1 MGKSRGNMKNAT
13 SQITPV
19 EKGTYVSRKVRNPE
33 ILYNFFKDQGV
44 NVIPMNELHC
54 TIAYSKKEFL
64 LDVDHNEI
72 TIKPEQLKSKLEP
85 LGNEGAVV
93 LKFESDEMT
102 ERFNHCIEKGATY
115 DYPKYIP
122 HISISYDGKDL
133 DLNKIKIPNF
143 DIILYDE
150 KSEELNLE
158 WKAKVLTESANYR
171 IILKPLDKLLTE
183 LDIIIGEINYR
194 LSRKVFD
201 NLSRLNLLYNKYL
214 TCMLDISKL
223 LKSYSNNYKFEAN
236 NLIMKYFDMNF
247 KNLSESS
254 KDLAN
259 KFKNIIDKLNSSQ
272 DANSSLNFNQ
282 LNFEI
287 KDNLLFNIV
296 KNKKGKIKMENSEV
310 LNINEIFMESLFDDE
325 IQQEIM
331 MEAEDYDI
339 TDPALQN
346 NPRFDYFK
354 SHVQSLRDA
363 LDENGNIKPVAR
375 QKLDQ
380 IDIKQVNYR
389 LKILLGTSK
398 NVGVGIVAYII
409 ALKVAKNIGLP
420 VGTAFNV
427 IQNMK
432 VFYSILNPSNLY
444 SYNKNKKYAMI
455 IGFCYI
461 ITLWN
466 AASAGINLVQYII
479 KNSRLNADKAKF
491 TKELEGEP
499 LTESSLDKLTNDYV
513 HKIQTT
519 SDQSSLRRLGSSIMN
534 DNILSV
540 RHKRILTGE
549 IAKKLG
555 TPRLESEGNI
565 AQNSDTKKVTI
576 IQSILKSIGLGNKNA
591 DEVISYIYNDMYRYH
606 TAINDLNISMKF
618 NGAVGVFNIGAATL
632 AYITACKLAKN
643 AGLPVGSYRNV
654 LTNFKVFLS
663 INPFK
668 SENPIMVKI
677 WIGAMLSVLN
687 ALVGGKNI
695 QIAISAYLTKKKL
708 MAEYQTESLSFTK
721 QLEAIDLMESYSPR
735 RAVLSMRMF
744 DDLIK
749 RKGIS
754 SKTKSSFSEL
764 VNYVQD
770 RNEFKQDSSLSQT
783 IRKEYGE
790 SFDDYKSRYNRLF
803 SKV

>member
-1 MGKSRGNMKNAT
+1 MNILSESHN
-13 SQITPV
+13 SEVTPV
-19 EKGTYVSRKVRNPE
+19 EKGTYVSRKVKNPE
-33 ILYNFFKDQGV
+33 TLYNFFKDQGV

-64 LDVDHNEI
+64 LDVDNNEI

-93 LKFESDEMT
+93 LKFESDEMV

-133 DLNKIKIPNF
+133 DLNSIKVPNF

-150 KSEELNLE
+150 KSEELNLD
-158 WKAKVLTESANYR
+158 WKAKVLTESTNYR

-183 LDIIIGEINYR
+183 LDIIIGEIDYR

-201 NLSRLNLLYNKYL
+201 NLSRLNLLYDRYL
-214 TCMLDISKL
+214 NCILNISKL

-287 KDNLLFNIV
+287 KDNLLFNTV
-296 KNKKGKIKMENSEV
+296 KNKKGKIKMENSEI

-354 SHVQSLRDA
+354 NYSKVFRDA

-375 QKLDQ
+375 QTLDQ
-380 IDIKQVNYR
+380 IDIQQVKYR

-499 LTESSLDKLTNDYV
+499 LTESSLDKLTDDYAY
-513 HKIQTT
+513 KIQAT

-534 DNILSV
+534 DNILSI
-540 RHKRILTGE
+540 RHKRMLTGE

-555 TPRLESEGNI
+555 NPKLESEGNI
-565 AQNSDTKKVTI
+565 AQNSDIKKVTI
-576 IQSILKSIGLGNKNA
+576 IQSILNSIGLRNKPENVV
-591 DEVISYIYNDMYRYH
+591 EVISHIAGESAARYAK
-606 TAINDLNISMKF
+606 AIKELNISMGF
-618 NGAVGVFNIGAATL
+618 NGAVGVFNTGAATL
-632 AYITACKLAKN
+632 AYITACRLAKN

-677 WIGAMLSVLN
+677 WIGAMLSILN

-708 MAEYQTESLSFTK
+708 VAEYQIESLSFNK

-790 SFDDYKSRYNRLF
+790 SFDDYKARYNKLF

>member
-1 MGKSRGNMKNAT
+1 MKNTT
-13 SQITPV
+13 SQVIPV

-44 NVIPMNELHC
+44 NVVPMNELHC

-85 LGNEGAVV
+85 LGDEGAVV
-93 LKFESDEMT
+93 LKFESDEMV
-102 ERFNHCIEKGATY
+102 ERFNHCIKKGATY

-133 DLNKIKIPNF
+133 DLKKIKVPNF

-150 KSEELNLE
+150 KSEELNLD
-158 WKAKVLTESANYR
+158 WKAKILTESANYR

-183 LDIIIGEINYR
+183 LDIIIGEIDYR

-201 NLSRLNLLYNKYL
+201 NLSRLNLLYNRYL
-214 TCMLDISKL
+214 NCILDISKL

-287 KDNLLFNIV
+287 KDNLLFNTV

-325 IQQEIM
+325 IQQEIL
-331 MEAEDYDI
+331 ME
-339 TDPALQN
+339 N
-346 NPRFDYFK
+346 
-354 SHVQSLRDA
+354 
-363 LDENGNIKPVAR
+363 
-375 QKLDQ
+375 
-380 IDIKQVNYR
+380 
-389 LKILLGTSK
+389 
-398 NVGVGIVAYII
+398 
-409 ALKVAKNIGLP
+409 
-420 VGTAFNV
+420 
-427 IQNMK
+427 
-432 VFYSILNPSNLY
+432 SI
-444 SYNKNKKYAMI
+444 
-455 IGFCYI
+455 
-461 ITLWN
+461 
-466 AASAGINLVQYII
+466 
-479 KNSRLNADKAKF
+479 
-491 TKELEGEP
+491 
-499 LTESSLDKLTNDYV
+499 DKLKDDYI
-513 HKIQTT
+513 HRIQMT
-519 SDQSSLRRLGSSIMN
+519 SDQSSLRRLGSSIAN
-534 DNILSV
+534 DNILSI
-540 RHKRILTGE
+540 RYKRMLTGE

-555 TPRLESEGNI
+555 NVKLESEGNI
-565 AQNSDTKKVTI
+565 AQNSDIKKVTI
-576 IQSILKSIGLGNKNA
+576 IQSILKSIGLGNKLENA
-591 DEVISYIYNDMYRYH
+591 AEVISY
-606 TAINDLNISMKF
+606 TADNKAIVRHSRAIESLNESMDV
-618 NGAVGVFNIGAATL
+618 NGWVGVTNIGISAFS
-632 AYITACKLAKN
+632 YIIACKLAK
-643 AGLPVGSYRNV
+643 ASGLPVGSYRNI

-668 SENPIMVKI
+668 PSDPMMVKI
-677 WIGAMLSVLN
+677 WVFAMLSILN

-695 QIAISAYLTKKKL
+695 QIAISAYFTKKKL
-708 MAEYQTESLSFTK
+708 VTEYQTESLSFTK

-770 RNEFKQDSSLSQT
+770 RNEFKQDSSLSQA

-790 SFDDYKSRYNRLF
+790 SFDDYKARYNKLF